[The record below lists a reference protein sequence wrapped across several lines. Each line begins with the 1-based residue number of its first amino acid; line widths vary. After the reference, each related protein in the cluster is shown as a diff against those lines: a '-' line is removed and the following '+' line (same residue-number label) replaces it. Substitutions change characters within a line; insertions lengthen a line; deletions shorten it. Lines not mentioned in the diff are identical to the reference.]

1 MNSSRRRRVVCGM
14 SGGVDSSAT
23 AALLLEQG
31 YEVIGI
37 TLKLWPQDC
46 VNRAEDKCCGPQAV
60 TDARAVC
67 HQLGIPYY
75 LIDEAA
81 EFQKHVIQYFADE
94 YRASRTPNPCVMCNQ
109 NLKFGRLINRA
120 DQLGADFIATG
131 HFARV
136 ERPLT
141 SLRSEATARQAT
153 PISMNPG
160 TSNQPSLR
168 SYGSAGIEHRTSNIE
183 CGQKTEN
190 EPLTP
195 ALSPFGGER
204 EKAAAGRAAARPYR
218 VQGFNA
224 QILRGNHSPSDGERV
239 SPAGSGRYLLK
250 RGRDLKKDQSYFLF
264 SLRQDQLA
272 RALFPLGEKTKSD
285 TRAVA
290 RHCQLKTADK
300 EESMEICF
308 VPDNDYGGFLQQ
320 ANLVRKHRGEITD
333 LHGHVLGHHDG
344 IEFYTI
350 GQRRGLGITTPKPVY
365 VVELDADRNR
375 VVVGDETALDRDEF
389 TATQCNW
396 IPFDQPA
403 GPMEVTT
410 KIRYNHPGTP
420 ATVTPSGNGTVR
432 VKLHSPQRAITP
444 GQAAVF
450 YQDDLVLGG
459 GWIAR

>member
-1 MNSSRRRRVVCGM
+1 M

-46 VNRAEDKCCGPQAV
+46 VNSAEDKCCGPQAV

-67 HQLGIPYY
+67 HKLGIPYY

-94 YRASRTPNPCVMCNQ
+94 YKAGRTPNPCVMCNQ
-109 NLKFGRLINRA
+109 NLKFGRLIDRA
-120 DQLGADFIATG
+120 AQLGAEFIATG
-131 HFARV
+131 HFARI
-136 ERPLT
+136 ERGSERELNLFENQSRLT
-141 SLRSEATARQAT
+141 SAAT
-153 PISMNPG
+153 
-160 TSNQPSLR
+160 
-168 SYGSAGIEHRTSNIE
+168 
-183 CGQKTEN
+183 
-190 EPLTP
+190 
-195 ALSPFGGER
+195 
-204 EKAAAGRAAARPYR
+204 
-218 VQGFNA
+218 
-224 QILRGNHSPSDGERV
+224 
-239 SPAGSGRYLLK
+239 RYLLK

-272 RALFPLGEKTKSD
+272 RALFPLGEKTKND
-285 TRAVA
+285 TREVA
-290 RHCQLKTADK
+290 RHCHLKTADK

-308 VPDNDYGGFLQQ
+308 VPDNDYGKFLQL
-320 ANLVRKHRGEITD
+320 ANLAQKHRGEIVD
-333 LHGHVLGHHDG
+333 LHGNILGHHDG

-365 VVELDADRNR
+365 VVELDAENNR
-375 VVVGDETALDRDEF
+375 VVVGDESALERDEF
-389 TATQCNW
+389 TATNCNW
-396 IPFDQPA
+396 IPFDKITEPID
-403 GPMEVTT
+403 VTT
-410 KIRYNHPGTP
+410 KIRYNHPGTS
-420 ATVTPSGNGTVR
+420 ATVTPIGNGSVK
-432 VKLHSPQRAITP
+432 VKLHSAQRAITP

>member
-1 MNSSRRRRVVCGM
+1 M

-31 YEVIGI
+31 YEVVGI

-46 VNRAEDKCCGPQAV
+46 VNRAEDRCCGPQAV
-60 TDARAVC
+60 ADARAVC

-94 YRASRTPNPCVMCNQ
+94 YKAGRTPNPCVMCNQ
-109 NLKFGRLINRA
+109 NLKFGRLIDRA
-120 DQLGADFIATG
+120 KQLGAGFIATG

-136 ERPLT
+136 ECAANP
-141 SLRSEATARQAT
+141 T
-153 PISMNPG
+153 PAG
-160 TSNQPSLR
+160 TSR
-168 SYGSAGIEHRTSNIE
+168 
-183 CGQKTEN
+183 CDV
-190 EPLTP
+190 P
-195 ALSPFGGER
+195 AR
-204 EKAAAGRAAARPYR
+204 EAAGGTAALLNAART
-218 VQGFNA
+218 A
-224 QILRGNHSPSDGERV
+224 QRAVPT
-239 SPAGSGRYLLK
+239 PKRYLLK

-272 RALFPLGEKTKSD
+272 RTLFPLGEKTKTD

-290 RHCQLKTADK
+290 HHCHLKTADK

-308 VPDNDYGGFLQQ
+308 VPDNDYGKFLEAARLAQ
-320 ANLVRKHRGEITD
+320 KHRGEIVD

-350 GQRRGLGITTPKPVY
+350 GQRRGLGISTPRPVY
-365 VVELDADRNR
+365 VVELDAENNR
-375 VVVGDETALDRDEF
+375 VVVGDESALECDEF
-389 TATQCNW
+389 TATNCNW
-396 IPFDQPA
+396 IPFEQLAEPI
-403 GPMEVTT
+403 EVTA

-420 ATVTPSGNGTVR
+420 ATVTPTGNGS
-432 VKLHSPQRAITP
+432 VKVELHSAQRAITP

-450 YQDDLVLGG
+450 YREDLVLGG
-459 GWIAR
+459 GGIVK

>member
-1 MNSSRRRRVVCGM
+1 M

-37 TLKLWPQDC
+37 TLKLWPQEC

-81 EFQKHVIQYFADE
+81 EFQKHVIRYFADE
-94 YRASRTPNPCVMCNQ
+94 YKAGRTPNPCVMCNQ
-109 NLKFGRLINRA
+109 NLKFGRLIDRA

-136 ERPLT
+136 EHVPNPT
-141 SLRSEATARQAT
+141 VVG
-153 PISMNPG
+153 IS
-160 TSNQPSLR
+160 R
-168 SYGSAGIEHRTSNIE
+168 
-183 CGQKTEN
+183 
-190 EPLTP
+190 
-195 ALSPFGGER
+195 R
-204 EKAAAGRAAARPYR
+204 EAAGETIAPLNAART
-218 VQGFNA
+218 A
-224 QILRGNHSPSDGERV
+224 QRAVPTK
-239 SPAGSGRYLLK
+239 GRYLLK

-272 RALFPLGEKTKSD
+272 RAMFPLGEKTKSD
-285 TRAVA
+285 TREVA
-290 RHCQLKTADK
+290 RQCQLKTADK

-308 VPDNDYGGFLQQ
+308 VPDNNYGGFLQQ
-320 ANLVRKHRGEITD
+320 ANLVQKHRGEIAD
-333 LHGHVLGHHDG
+333 VHGRVLGHHDG

-350 GQRRGLGITTPKPVY
+350 GQRKGLGITTPKPVY
-365 VVELDADRNR
+365 VVELDAEKNR
-375 VVVGDETALDRDEF
+375 VVVGDESALDRDEF
-389 TATQCNW
+389 TATNCNW
-396 IPFDQPA
+396 HPFDKLTAPI
-403 GPMEVTT
+403 EVTA

-420 ATVTPSGNGTVR
+420 ATVTPTGNGSVK
-432 VKLHSPQRAITP
+432 VKLHAAQRAITP

-450 YQDDLVLGG
+450 YQGDLVLGG
-459 GWIAR
+459 GWILR